1 MTTIKLTY
9 PVTHE
14 DKTISELEMR
24 RPTVRDHIW
33 LDHQKAAFMRD
44 KKVLDDVE
52 KDAKMYARL
61 CDVDEAV
68 IHQMDMSDWGK
79 CRVFYLNCVV
89 PSQPSQEKTE
99 TD

>member
-33 LDHQKAAFMRD
+33 LDHQNSKLQREG
-44 KKVLDDVE
+44 KKLDEFE
-52 KDAKMYARL
+52 KDAMMYARL
-61 CDVDEAV
+61 CDVEEGV
-68 IHQMDMSDWGK
+68 IHKMDMQDWGK
-79 CRVFYLNCVV
+79 CRTMYLKCVR
-89 PSQPSQEKTE
+89 PLEDSEAKTE